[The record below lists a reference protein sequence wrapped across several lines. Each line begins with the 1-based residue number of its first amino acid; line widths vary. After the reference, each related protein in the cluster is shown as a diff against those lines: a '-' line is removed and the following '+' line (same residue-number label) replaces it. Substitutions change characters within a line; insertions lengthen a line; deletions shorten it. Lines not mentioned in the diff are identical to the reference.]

1 MAKKSSWDKKW
12 GKLTLADKEVDN
24 KQLSRFLSLILRHH
38 PEYIGVTL
46 DKDGWTDTE
55 NLIIQAN
62 KHGKHFDKQQLI
74 QMVAENDKQR
84 FELSDTQIRAV
95 QGHSHVSVQRDYVPI
110 TPPQVLYHGT
120 AERFLSSIKEQG
132 LTAQSRHHVHL
143 SADYETAVKVGKRH
157 GKPVV
162 LTIDSQ
168 AMHQA
173 GIPFF
178 QAENGVWLVERVD
191 VGFIGF

>member
-1 MAKKSSWDKKW
+1 MSDK
-12 GKLTLADKEVDN
+12 AMDDKR
-24 KQLSRFLSLILRHH
+24 LSRFLSLILRHH

-62 KHGKHFDKQQLI
+62 KHGKHFNKKQLM

-95 QGHSHVSVQRDYVPI
+95 QGHSHASVQRDYLPV
-110 TPPQVLYHGT
+110 TPPQMLYHGT

-178 QAENGVWLVERVD
+178 QAENGVWLVECVD
-191 VGFIGF
+191 VGFIKFT